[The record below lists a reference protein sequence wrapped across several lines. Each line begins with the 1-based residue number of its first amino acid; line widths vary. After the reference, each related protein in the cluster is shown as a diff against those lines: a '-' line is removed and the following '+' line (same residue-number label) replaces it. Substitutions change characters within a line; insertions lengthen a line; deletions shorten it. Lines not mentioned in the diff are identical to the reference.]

1 MCARGMRRGAEGRP
15 EYEFAM
21 SCRHLWIG
29 TLIRAPIRTVAY
41 TVIRLHLMG
50 AVPCAASLHARM
62 PVIDAR
68 GQGAVARWH
77 SMVAVP
83 PRKC

>member
-41 TVIRLHLMG
+41 TVIRLHLIGGG
-50 AVPCAASLHARM
+50 AVRCVTARA
-62 PVIDAR
+62 DA
-68 GQGAVARWH
+68 
-77 SMVAVP
+77 
-83 PRKC
+83 CD